1 MRRLLAAL
9 ILAALMVFPFAV
21 PVGAEVSGSGAVAPA
36 HALPSRGSTIAAAVL
51 SPSGVLGSNGVQ
63 GSNGVLAS
71 TDGQGTITISA
82 PASATAWR
90 ARAGRANRYLEVFV
104 QRVGREWRGWIQWEH
119 RVTGGLHVDRRLLIS
134 SFFGQSA
141 DAIGACDTVISM
153 CAVSFRTHL
162 PTATQPYFR
171 FFFTSTNGGPGPRIA
186 GTGAAWIVVHGRRT
200 WVSGGDFWL
209 N

>member
-9 ILAALMVFPFAV
+9 ILGALMVFPFAL
-21 PVGAEVSGSGAVAPA
+21 PVGAEVSVASTELA
-36 HALPSRGSTIAAAVL
+36 GHALPSHGSTTAGAII
-51 SPSGVLGSNGVQ
+51 SPSQVLGSSSVQ
-63 GSNGVLAS
+63 GSNGVLAT
-71 TDGQGTITISA
+71 TDGQGAITISA

-90 ARAGRANRYLEVFV
+90 ARAGRANRYVEVFV
-104 QRVGREWRGWIQWEH
+104 QRVGRQWRGWIQWEH

-134 SFFGQSA
+134 SFLGQTA
-141 DAIGACDTVISM
+141 DAIGGCDTVISM

-171 FFFTSTNGGPGPRIA
+171 FFFTATNGQPGPRIA